1 MEERTTQSS
10 LAEKMNQLYAER
22 EEQYRRREKLFDE
35 RAAQLQSLSDSL
47 EKKKN
52 ALDEKNNALNVLIC
66 YNKKSG
72 YPCLRK
78 QKGETDMTLNQIIYF
93 QKVARLENYHLAA
106 KELYVSQPSLSRS
119 MAALESELGV
129 ALFEKKGRGVTLTK
143 AGKLFLEHADRI
155 AGDCDIAVGKMQ
167 ELSSD
172 GGKID
177 IGYIFPLAGHYIPHK
192 VRKFLNQEENK
203 NVVFNF
209 WQNHTPA
216 IAEKVRTGELDVGFG
231 GYLKMDDMEFFPLSA
246 QELVIITPKEHP
258 LSEMQEVPLVELDYY
273 PVIGYESAS
282 WMGTYAKYLYRK
294 YQVNP
299 NTIVECPDEYSIV
312 SLVRENFGIAL
323 MPQTDI
329 LLNADGINIHKIMGL
344 EIYRQVFM
352 FWMKDRYRLPAV
364 ERFIE
369 YMKTQQAEDANDTE
383 NVSKIYLKDIVN
395 F

>member
-1 MEERTTQSS
+1 
-10 LAEKMNQLYAER
+10 
-22 EEQYRRREKLFDE
+22 
-35 RAAQLQSLSDSL
+35 
-47 EKKKN
+47 
-52 ALDEKNNALNVLIC
+52 
-66 YNKKSG
+66 
-72 YPCLRK
+72 
-78 QKGETDMTLNQIIYF
+78 MTLNQILYF
-93 QKVARLENYHLAA
+93 QKVARLENYHQAA
-106 KELYVSQPSLSRS
+106 EELYISQPSLSRS

-299 NTIVECPDEYSIV
+299 NAIVECPDEYSIV

>member
-1 MEERTTQSS
+1 
-10 LAEKMNQLYAER
+10 
-22 EEQYRRREKLFDE
+22 
-35 RAAQLQSLSDSL
+35 
-47 EKKKN
+47 
-52 ALDEKNNALNVLIC
+52 
-66 YNKKSG
+66 
-72 YPCLRK
+72 
-78 QKGETDMTLNQIIYF
+78 MTLNQILYF
-93 QKVARLENYHLAA
+93 QKIANLENYHQAA
-106 KELYVSQPSLSRS
+106 EKLYISQPSLSRS
-119 MAALESELGV
+119 MASLENELGV
-129 ALFEKKGRGVTLTK
+129 TLFEKEGRGVTLTK
-143 AGKLFLEHADRI
+143 AGRMFLEYADRI
-155 AGDCDIAVGKMQ
+155 LTDCHIAVGKMR
-167 ELSSD
+167 EISMD

-177 IGYIFPLAGHYIPHK
+177 IGYVFPLAGHYIPHRVK
-192 VRKFLNQEENK
+192 LFLEQPENQK
-203 NVVFNF
+203 VVFNF

>member
-1 MEERTTQSS
+1 
-10 LAEKMNQLYAER
+10 
-22 EEQYRRREKLFDE
+22 
-35 RAAQLQSLSDSL
+35 
-47 EKKKN
+47 
-52 ALDEKNNALNVLIC
+52 
-66 YNKKSG
+66 
-72 YPCLRK
+72 
-78 QKGETDMTLNQIIYF
+78 MTLNQILYF
-93 QKVARLENYHLAA
+93 RRVARLENYHQAA
-106 KELYVSQPSLSRS
+106 EELYISQPSLSRS
-119 MAALESELGV
+119 MASLEGELGV
-129 ALFEKKGRGVTLTK
+129 TLFEKKGRGVTLTK

-155 AGDCDIAVGKMQ
+155 AGDCDVAMGKMQ

-216 IAEKVRTGELDVGFG
+216 IAEKISTGELDVGFG
-231 GYLKMDDMEFFPLSA
+231 GYLKREDMEFFPLSA
-246 QELVIITPKEHP
+246 QELVIITPEKHP
-258 LSEMQEVPLVELDYY
+258 LADQEEVPLVELDHY
-273 PVIGYESAS
+273 PVIGYERAA
-282 WMGTYAKYLYRK
+282 WMGIYAKHLYKK
-294 YQVNP
+294 YQINP

-312 SLVRENFGIAL
+312 SLVRENFGIAM

-329 LLNADGINIHKIMGL
+329 LMNAEGIKIHRITGL
-344 EIYRQVFM
+344 RIYRQVFM

-364 ERFIE
+364 ERFIR

-383 NVSKIYLKDIVN
+383 NVSKLYLKDIVN

>member
-1 MEERTTQSS
+1 MGDYIQEEK
-10 LAEKMNQLYAER
+10 E
-22 EEQYRRREKLFDE
+22 
-35 RAAQLQSLSDSL
+35 
-47 EKKKN
+47 
-52 ALDEKNNALNVLIC
+52 
-66 YNKKSG
+66 
-72 YPCLRK
+72 
-78 QKGETDMTLNQIIYF
+78 MTLNQILYF
-93 QKVARLENYHLAA
+93 QKVARLENYHQAA
-106 KELYVSQPSLSRS
+106 EELYISQPSLSRS

-143 AGKLFLEHADRI
+143 AGYLFLEHADRI
-155 AGDCDIAVGKMQ
+155 AGDCDVAVGKMQ

-216 IAEKVRTGELDVGFG
+216 IAEKIRTGELDVGFG

-352 FWMKDRYRLPAV
+352 FWMKDRYHLPAV